1 MTIQQ
6 KLIALRKKKNISQ
19 EKLAE
24 LIGISRQA
32 ITKWEC
38 GESLP
43 EIENIVLLC
52 KYYGITIDSLL
63 KNEEACNSNTIPN
76 YEEIDLVIFL
86 CKAKKETYAGNGK
99 EIEPSRLASHDL
111 TFKEEDLM
119 YYDSYLGG
127 KNFSGQEAIWKSNVP
142 IWSMNYSGRV
152 LNELFSGD
160 FLKEALALVDVTKPF
175 RGPTVYVKNEYVY
188 HCFYNG
194 NFEWFNGYEEI
205 AVRNQKTYECIFHGG
220 IIL

>member
-1 MTIQQ
+1 MNIHQ
-6 KLIALRKKKNISQ
+6 KLINLRKTKNISQ

-32 ITKWEC
+32 IAKWEC

-43 EIENIVLLC
+43 EIENVVLLC

-63 KNEEACNSNTIPN
+63 KDDEKCNFNNIEK
-76 YEEIDLVIFL
+76 YEISDLIQFL

-99 EIEPSRLASHDL
+99 EINSSRIASHDL
-111 TFKEEDLM
+111 TFKEDELM

-127 KNFSGQEAIWKSNVP
+127 KHFSGQEAIWKNNVP

-160 FLKEALALVDVTKPF
+160 FLKEALSRVDSKHPF
-175 RGPTVYVKNEYVY
+175 RGPCIYVHNEYVY

-194 NFEWFNGYEEI
+194 NFDWFNGYEEI
-205 AVRNQKTYECIFHGG
+205 VVKNEKTYECIFHGG